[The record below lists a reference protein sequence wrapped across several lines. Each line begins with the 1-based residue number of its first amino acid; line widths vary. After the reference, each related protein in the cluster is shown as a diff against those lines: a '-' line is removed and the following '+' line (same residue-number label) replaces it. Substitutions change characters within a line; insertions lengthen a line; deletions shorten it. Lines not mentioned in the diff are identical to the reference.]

1 MSTTIQP
8 FTEELK
14 DSAFYKV
21 AIYSVIFH
29 VLVIIVAPLLT
40 KLLWQEKEFV
50 RPQTFQLVT
59 MQQPTPI
66 KQKSTP
72 VKKKK
77 APPKKKVK
85 KQVEKTLKKSPV
97 PVKKEQVVEKVVD
110 EPLEVFEEDLDELED
125 LLGSM
130 PQPLSSISVGK
141 QFPYQW
147 YLNNIRSKVERNWKP
162 PFNDNKKSVKLQFTI
177 FTSGRIS
184 NVIVT
189 KSSGNNAV
197 DNLGIRAVK
206 LASPFGKLPTGYGGK
221 SLEIEYTLWLH
232 AK

>member
-1 MSTTIQP
+1 MSSAIQP
-8 FTEELK
+8 FSEELK
-14 DSAFYKV
+14 DSSPYKV

-29 VLVIIVAPLLT
+29 ILVIIVAPLMT
-40 KLLWQEKEFV
+40 KLLWKEKEFI

-59 MQQPTPI
+59 MKQPAPVK
-66 KQKSTP
+66 KQAP

-77 APPKKKVK
+77 APVQKKVEK
-85 KQVEKTLKKSPV
+85 KVEKKVSKTPAHA
-97 PVKKEQVVEKVVD
+97 KKEKVIEKAVE
-110 EPLEVFEEDLDELED
+110 EPVEVFEEDLDDLED
-125 LLGSM
+125 LLGDI
-130 PQPLSSISVGK
+130 PKPLSSISVGK

-147 YLNNIRSKVERNWKP
+147 YLNNIRSKVERNWRP

-177 FTSGRIS
+177 FPSGKIS
-184 NVIVT
+184 GVT
-189 KSSGNNAV
+189 VTGSSGNSAV

-206 LASPFGKLPTGYGGK
+206 LASPFGKLPAGFTGK

>member
-1 MSTTIQP
+1 MSSAIGP

-14 DSAFYKV
+14 DSSPYKV

-29 VLVIIVAPLLT
+29 ALLIIVAPLLT
-40 KLLWQEKEFV
+40 KLLWKEKEFI

-59 MQQPTPI
+59 MEQPAPV
-66 KQKSTP
+66 KQKRKK

-77 APPKKKVK
+77 APIEKKVK
-85 KQVEKTLKKSPV
+85 KTPA
-97 PVKKEQVVEKVVD
+97 PAKKEKVVEKAVE
-110 EPLEVFEEDLDELED
+110 EPVEVIEEDLDELED
-125 LLGSM
+125 LLDDI

-162 PFNDNKKSVKLQFTI
+162 PFHDSNKSVKLQFTI
-177 FTSGRIS
+177 FSSGKIS
-184 NVIVT
+184 NVNVAG
-189 KSSGNNAV
+189 SSGNSAV

-206 LASPFGKLPTGYGGK
+206 LASPFGKLPSGFTDK